1 MTCNWPLVR
10 ASEFIEFN
18 PKISLK
24 KEKIAPK
31 ISMEDLTPFTK
42 NIGSYSYAPYRG
54 GSKFINGDVLFARIT
69 PCLENGKTAYVN
81 CLNDGEVGFG
91 STEFIVLRAIKNI
104 SDPNFVYYLSIS
116 PQFRSLAIKSM
127 VGSSGR
133 QRVQLDALANYMF
146 RLPPLSV
153 QKTIANY
160 LSSLDKKIF
169 LNKQIND
176 NLLALAST
184 LFDQEV
190 GKSGT
195 NERKLGQ
202 IVDIH
207 DSKRIPLS
215 SRQRENMEKTY
226 PYYGAASKMDYVD
239 KYLFDGIYLLLG
251 EDGTVISEKGFPILQ
266 YVWGK
271 FWVNN
276 HAHVLTGRNEI
287 TTEILYLLLSKTSVK
302 NIVTGAVQPKIN
314 QENLKS
320 LKVVLPSEKIIKELS
335 NKIAPLFKLYR
346 LHSEENKR
354 LEKLRDI
361 LLSKLF

>member
-1 MTCNWPLVR
+1 
-10 ASEFIEFN
+10 
-18 PKISLK
+18 
-24 KEKIAPK
+24 
-31 ISMEDLTPFTK
+31 
-42 NIGSYSYAPYRG
+42 
-54 GSKFINGDVLFARIT
+54 
-69 PCLENGKTAYVN
+69 
-81 CLNDGEVGFG
+81 
-91 STEFIVLRAIKNI
+91 
-104 SDPNFVYYLSIS
+104 
-116 PQFRSLAIKSM
+116 M
-127 VGSSGR
+127 V
-133 QRVQLDALANYMF
+133 
-146 RLPPLSV
+146 
-153 QKTIANY
+153 
-160 LSSLDKKIF
+160 
-169 LNKQIND
+169 ND

-287 TTEILYLLLSKTSVK
+287 TTEMLYLLLSKTSVK

-320 LKVVLPSEKIIKELS
+320 LKVVLPSENIIKELS